1 LRPEIVR
8 RDLISNPSQSPVD
21 WNDPDLDFA
30 RHSTSGVI
38 GNPTTASGAL
48 GAELWEAVVNDVART
63 LYDLSQA

>member
-1 LRPEIVR
+1 MVR
-8 RDLISNPSQSPVD
+8 RDLMSNPSQSPVD
-21 WNDPDLDFA
+21 WSDPDLDFA

-38 GNPTTASGAL
+38 GNPTTDSGAL